1 MGIIMVV
8 QAVSENVEPI
18 ELIEIPEKLPSE
30 IIEHDSFLMIES
42 NLNDLED
49 KVQVTAKSLLSM
61 SYELKT
67 QITEIT
73 RLENAVLNM
82 HEFIGAQ
89 NDKIMKLEDN
99 YKKLQNSEDERIK
112 KSKAGFWER
121 LFNK

>member
-1 MGIIMVV
+1 MVV

-30 IIEHDSFLMIES
+30 IIEHDSLLMIES

-99 YKKLQNSEDERIK
+99 CKDLQNSVDDMEN
-112 KSKAGFWER
+112 KSKAGFWAR
-121 LFNK
+121 IFSK